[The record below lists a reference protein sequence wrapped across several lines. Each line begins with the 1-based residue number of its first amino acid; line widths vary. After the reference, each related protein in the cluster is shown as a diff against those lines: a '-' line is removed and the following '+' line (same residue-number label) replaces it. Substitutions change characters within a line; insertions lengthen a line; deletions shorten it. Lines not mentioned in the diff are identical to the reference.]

1 MNKALDIDEAILKDR
16 SNVDS
21 LCHYQA
27 GATIE
32 EVQDFLWPIKERE
45 TDTPE
50 NYRYLPNVTSGVGL
64 SLAGTIGTGA
74 HGNGIRVGIMADA
87 VLSFRLITIDKNW
100 EVKQYQMEPTNGIT
114 DAVKFAEK
122 NQDVELKQDDDLFNA
137 SVASIGCMG
146 VVYSYILRVE
156 PGCYLE
162 EERILLPW
170 NEAGKKLPDLMSNE
184 QLQSFQLMASPY
196 PWYNWS
202 WKPFTK
208 EAPVSISTLKYVGQN
223 QKPYGKRPSPPNIPD
238 SLLDDIVVF
247 LTNHIPVL
255 TPIILQ
261 TLLQFLS
268 HKPIV
273 LNACEALNTLGG
285 VISTKFVN
293 VQTSECGMKV
303 DKADDII
310 NIGNS
315 LINLYGDLK
324 PKKQLINVPI
334 AFRFIKET
342 DKFMAMGYNR
352 QSCMIEQS
360 ILDSTNKADDTLRQY
375 RDRMREKFQGRPH
388 WGMLQE
394 MDSQRLKDLY
404 KKPERDMFQS
414 ALEQLDPNK
423 VFTNDF
429 TRRVFNW

>member
-1 MNKALDIDEAILKDR
+1 MLTHFATTRLEPTKD
-16 SNVDS
+16 
-21 LCHYQA
+21 
-27 GATIE
+27 
-32 EVQDFLWPIKERE
+32 RE
-45 TDTPE
+45 TDSPE
-50 NYRYLPNVTSGVGL
+50 KYRYLPNVTSGVGL

-74 HGNGIRVGIMADA
+74 HGSGIRVGIMADA

-100 EVKQYQMEPTNGIT
+100 KVKQYQMEPTKGIT
-114 DAVKFAEK
+114 DPVKFAGK
-122 NQDVELKQDDDLFNA
+122 NQVVELRQDDDLFNA
-137 SVASIGCMG
+137 SVTSIGCMG

-170 NEAGKKLPDLMSNE
+170 NEAAKKLPELMSNE
-184 QLQSFQLMASPY
+184 QLQSFQLMVSPY
-196 PWYNWS
+196 PWYNCS

-223 QKPYGKRPSPPNIPD
+223 QIPHGKRRSPPKIPD

-247 LTNHIPVL
+247 QTNHIPML

-261 TLLQFLS
+261 VLLQFLS

-273 LNACEALNTLGG
+273 LNACEALHTLGG

-293 VQTSECGMKV
+293 VQASECGMKV

-310 NIGNS
+310 NICNS

-334 AFRFIKET
+334 AFRFIKKT

-352 QSCMIEQS
+352 QSCLIEQS
-360 ILDSTNKADDTLRQY
+360 IPDRTNKADDTLRQY
-375 RDRMREKFQGRPH
+375 RDRMRKTFQGRPH

-394 MDSQRLKDLY
+394 MDAQRFKDLY
-404 KKPERDMFQS
+404 KKPARDMFKR
-414 ALEQLDPNK
+414 ALKQLDPNK

-429 TRRVFNW
+429 TRTVFNW

>member
-1 MNKALDIDEAILKDR
+1 LNKDLKIDKAILKD
-16 SNVDS
+16 SIKASS

-32 EVQDFLWPIKERE
+32 EVQEFLWPTKDRE

-50 NYRYLPNVTSGVGL
+50 KHRYLPNVTSGVGL

-87 VLSFRLITIDKNW
+87 VLSFRLITIDEKW
-100 EVKQYQMEPTNGIT
+100 KVKQYQMEPTKGIT
-114 DAVKFAEK
+114 DPVKFADK
-122 NQDVELKQDDDLFNA
+122 NPNVKLRQDDDLFNA
-137 SVASIGCMG
+137 SVTSIGCMG

-170 NEAGKKLPDLMSNE
+170 NEAVEKLPELMSNK
-184 QLQSFQLMASPY
+184 QLQSFQLMVSPY
-196 PWYNWS
+196 PWYDCS

-208 EAPVSISTLKYVGQN
+208 EVPVSISTLKYVGQN
-223 QKPYGKRPSPPNIPD
+223 QIPHGKRPSPPKIPD

-247 LTNHIPVL
+247 QTNHFPML

-261 TLLQFLS
+261 VLLQFLS

-285 VISTKFVN
+285 IISTKYVN
-293 VQTSECGMKV
+293 VQTSECGMEV
-303 DKADDII
+303 NTAGDII
-310 NIGNS
+310 KICNS
-315 LINLYGDLK
+315 LIDLYGDLK
-324 PKKQLINVPI
+324 PQKQLINVPI
-334 AFRFIKET
+334 AFRFIKKT

-360 ILDSTNKADDTLRQY
+360 ILDGTKKADDTLKQY
-375 RDRMREKFQGRPH
+375 RDRMRKKFEGRPH

-394 MDSQRLKDLY
+394 MNEERFKKLY
-404 KKPERDMFQS
+404 KKHECDKFQS
-414 ALEQLDPNK
+414 ALKKLDPNK